1 MKSTMFNGYKLNL
14 IESSQELTELRGMVV
29 SYKTFGC
36 DTETEGL
43 DFLRHSMVGFCLA
56 FGKPL
61 QGYYLPIRHVIGRN
75 LPIDQVVEL
84 IQFVISN
91 KKSMWFNRN
100 FDFSM
105 VEKEGVEIPL
115 NADYHDAQPMCW
127 MASNEGFPALKKFAK
142 NYLKVDVIEFGEAA
156 GTDESGQANHNF
168 GETDP
173 EQSYIYAAF
182 DPVITLRLGVHMWNN
197 YPYIRKIY
205 PIDNKVTECCRRMG
219 QVDVYIDYP
228 LVKSLLEFEERGL
241 RDLKQQAISM
251 AGYEFNVGSNK
262 EKGEALSR
270 FVTLTQR
277 TKSGLFSVKD
287 EVLQDIEHPLAKV
300 LLSYSKKVK
309 YISSYLKALLIY
321 EGKTIHFNFKTC
333 DVPCLTK
340 ESTVL
345 IKGKGIV
352 SVADVR
358 REDLIWT
365 RYGYK
370 KVVFAEPYTHDVRL
384 VRVKTKNGITYTST
398 PWHPVRILTTT
409 NNHGW
414 LDSDKLSKGDLIIRQ
429 GFKREGDDYPF
440 DKSISNVDLFYSL
453 GLFCN
458 TLFRKVGAGDFTIAI
473 ENIDL
478 IKPFLE
484 KLYDKYGYEVKLV
497 KSNETIV
504 VFNVPKALLLR
515 LNVALDYLLYA
526 SPHLWS
532 SFIAGLLD
540 YSYLK
545 EPIRKIYSI
554 SLQIPAK
561 LYEVFTMIMNYSGV
575 STVSVDWYGVD
586 IDGNYNLSNFITIV
600 RGLSVT
606 SSLIERSLDID
617 SSLFDKLHNVDMVT
631 SVEEVEPEVVY
642 HIEVEDVHEYIADGL
657 VHHNTGRMACGS
669 MRGND
674 YYARLNIQSIPKVSK
689 KRFIHPDPELGYC
702 LNDVEE
708 GSLGKQKVKAGL
720 RDAFIAP
727 EGYYFLTADYNSEEL
742 CITANLSSETTFIE
756 PLQRGEDLHMAT
768 SKQVFGIEDDAMRD
782 KVKTISF
789 GTLYGMD
796 KFSLAKRLKVSVD
809 MAGDMIATYYN
820 RLPHLSRWKKYVI
833 DTARKKGM
841 VFTFFGRPRL
851 LYKFYA
857 SSDYKD
863 RAFADR
869 SAVNSIVQGCIPL
882 NLMVEL
888 KNSVT
893 LLENT
898 LLKKVVIADG
908 REAIGSSRGTGI
920 ATLVMCNT
928 GDFIITDREHAL
940 LYGSL
945 KEPKYRRVNEGLD
958 EPLLTS
964 PLRKK
969 TLSLKTL
976 FKLVFSKGSLKTKL
990 KDKMR
995 SLAISKSCNR
1005 TSETGTYF
1013 RLFKWFGL
1021 EVEIKDYYHAANLR
1035 SIASLHGYNLIA
1047 DCTKVGNVTYRLKS
1061 RRKQKIRAIWA
1072 REIGQCTIGSMTL
1085 QSGYQYYQSQGFQNK
1100 NTGGDVMRILLCRLY
1115 QQMEM
1120 DPEFKENFIVAWH
1133 VHDEINCYIKKEYL
1147 FKAYYKVV
1155 ELMTI
1160 RPTNWQVALTSEIGI
1175 GRNWGDCLDA
1185 CGITREGKLIV
1196 PGINDAEELPKLNLD
1211 VRGLPHDTIEE
1222 RDAANAKI
1230 KLENNTTDSYQ
1241 FSQLNTPA

>member
-1 MKSTMFNGYKLNL
+1 M
-14 IESSQELTELRGMVV
+14 
-29 SYKTFGC
+29 
-36 DTETEGL
+36 
-43 DFLRHSMVGFCLA
+43 
-56 FGKPL
+56 
-61 QGYYLPIRHVIGRN
+61 
-75 LPIDQVVEL
+75 
-84 IQFVISN
+84 
-91 KKSMWFNRN
+91 
-100 FDFSM
+100 
-105 VEKEGVEIPL
+105 
-115 NADYHDAQPMCW
+115 
-127 MASNEGFPALKKFAK
+127 
-142 NYLKVDVIEFGEAA
+142 
-156 GTDESGQANHNF
+156 
-168 GETDP
+168 
-173 EQSYIYAAF
+173 
-182 DPVITLRLGVHMWNN
+182 
-197 YPYIRKIY
+197 
-205 PIDNKVTECCRRMG
+205 
-219 QVDVYIDYP
+219 
-228 LVKSLLEFEERGL
+228 
-241 RDLKQQAISM
+241 
-251 AGYEFNVGSNK
+251 
-262 EKGEALSR
+262 
-270 FVTLTQR
+270 
-277 TKSGLFSVKD
+277 
-287 EVLQDIEHPLAKV
+287 
-300 LLSYSKKVK
+300 
-309 YISSYLKALLIY
+309 
-321 EGKTIHFNFKTC
+321 
-333 DVPCLTK
+333 
-340 ESTVL
+340 
-345 IKGKGIV
+345 
-352 SVADVR
+352 
-358 REDLIWT
+358 
-365 RYGYK
+365 
-370 KVVFAEPYTHDVRL
+370 
-384 VRVKTKNGITYTST
+384 
-398 PWHPVRILTTT
+398 
-409 NNHGW
+409 
-414 LDSDKLSKGDLIIRQ
+414 
-429 GFKREGDDYPF
+429 
-440 DKSISNVDLFYSL
+440 
-453 GLFCN
+453 
-458 TLFRKVGAGDFTIAI
+458 
-473 ENIDL
+473 
-478 IKPFLE
+478 
-484 KLYDKYGYEVKLV
+484 
-497 KSNETIV
+497 
-504 VFNVPKALLLR
+504 
-515 LNVALDYLLYA
+515 
-526 SPHLWS
+526 
-532 SFIAGLLD
+532 
-540 YSYLK
+540 
-545 EPIRKIYSI
+545 
-554 SLQIPAK
+554 
-561 LYEVFTMIMNYSGV
+561 
-575 STVSVDWYGVD
+575 
-586 IDGNYNLSNFITIV
+586 
-600 RGLSVT
+600 
-606 SSLIERSLDID
+606 
-617 SSLFDKLHNVDMVT
+617 
-631 SVEEVEPEVVY
+631 
-642 HIEVEDVHEYIADGL
+642 
-657 VHHNTGRMACGS
+657 
-669 MRGND
+669 
-674 YYARLNIQSIPKVSK
+674 
-689 KRFIHPDPELGYC
+689 
-702 LNDVEE
+702 
-708 GSLGKQKVKAGL
+708 
-720 RDAFIAP
+720 
-727 EGYYFLTADYNSEEL
+727 
-742 CITANLSSETTFIE
+742 
-756 PLQRGEDLHMAT
+756 
-768 SKQVFGIEDDAMRD
+768 
-782 KVKTISF
+782 KTISF

-969 TLSLKTL
+969 TSSLKTL
-976 FKLVFSKGSLKTKL
+976 FKLVFSKGSLKTRL

-1061 RRKQKIRAIWA
+1061 RRKQKVRAIWA

-1230 KLENNTTDSYQ
+1230 KLENNTTDNYHTRLGYSH
-1241 FSQLNTPA
+1241 T